1 MMNEDWNMLFA
12 KDILP
17 AAAPLGSSPLGSVI
31 TITLQVAEA
40 AAITEKSIKTKNTK
54 PMILLDF
61 LLKF

>member
-17 AAAPLGSSPLGSVI
+17 AAAPFGSSPVGSVI

-40 AAITEKSIKTKNTK
+40 AAITEKSIKTKNIK
-54 PMILLDF
+54 PMIL
-61 LLKF
+61 

>member
-17 AAAPLGSSPLGSVI
+17 AAAPFGSSPVGSVI

-40 AAITEKSIKTKNTK
+40 VAITVKSIKTKNIK
-54 PMILLDF
+54 PIIRLFHLF
-61 LLKF
+61 KF

>member
-1 MMNEDWNMLFA
+1 MMS
-12 KDILP
+12 IHY
-17 AAAPLGSSPLGSVI
+17 APLGSSPLGSVI